1 VPSGLTKIAS
11 MSYRGYFGTFFMGL
25 TLGIVAAPC
34 VGPFILGLFT
44 YVGHMGDPFLGFL
57 YFFTL
62 SIGMGLPL
70 CVLAVFSGAMDRL
83 PMSGEWMVWIRKLM
97 GWVLIGMAAYF
108 LCPLL
113 PNPSIEHVLYAAVAI
128 AGGAH
133 LGWLDKTG
141 RGLKRFTLIKR
152 IIGIVII
159 SLGIIYLASGFEK
172 REGINWVK
180 YPTIIHYATP
190 DLRPVILDVYADF
203 CLPCKELDKKV
214 FHDPEVV
221 KLSRM
226 FLTIRLDLTKEPAF
240 QDAFMR
246 RYGLVGVPAVLFL
259 NNKGVEERD
268 LRIESFVDKSVFLD
282 RMKKMLERSSA
293 GH

>member
-1 VPSGLTKIAS
+1 
-11 MSYRGYFGTFFMGL
+11 M
-25 TLGIVAAPC
+25 
-34 VGPFILGLFT
+34 
-44 YVGHMGDPFLGFL
+44 
-57 YFFTL
+57 
-62 SIGMGLPL
+62 
-70 CVLAVFSGAMDRL
+70 
-83 PMSGEWMVWIRKLM
+83 
-97 GWVLIGMAAYF
+97 
-108 LCPLL
+108 
-113 PNPSIEHVLYAAVAI
+113 
-128 AGGAH
+128 
-133 LGWLDKTG
+133 
-141 RGLKRFTLIKR
+141 
-152 IIGIVII
+152 
-159 SLGIIYLASGFEK
+159 GIIYLASGFEK